1 MLDTI
6 ISGSLAIV
14 QQVEALIRTTRQLI
28 ASGRLDEGE
37 TNDLYHEIERI
48 TDVMLTIDEATRR
61 LRQMFDIRPEM
72 ARSFGVHA
80 TLQ

>member
-6 ISGSLAIV
+6 INGSLAIV

-37 TNDLYHEIERI
+37 TNDLYDEIERI
-48 TDVMLTIDEATRR
+48 TDVMLAIDEATRR

-72 ARSFGVHA
+72 ARSFSVHA